1 MKKQF
6 LLIFLSFLFS
16 CGGGDDSSDN
26 YDNNIPVLNDVL
38 TINGTDYNLN
48 SGNLTGYDTGDC
60 SLTDSPINLDLDIFS
75 SGITWNCEDEID
87 PSNNGEIIYF
97 EMWTSQDQFLDSA
110 TYQIISNGDEDDCFS
125 PGDIT
130 YADYVV
136 GFDGSWDS
144 LDWMRIVEGT
154 VNVERSGNNYNITW
168 DVTGESGEVISGN
181 YTGTLSYCG
190 N

>member
-1 MKKQF
+1 
-6 LLIFLSFLFS
+6 
-16 CGGGDDSSDN
+16 
-26 YDNNIPVLNDVL
+26 
-38 TINGTDYNLN
+38 
-48 SGNLTGYDTGDC
+48 
-60 SLTDSPINLDLDIFS
+60 
-75 SGITWNCEDEID
+75 
-87 PSNNGEIIYF
+87 
-97 EMWTSQDQFLDSA
+97 MWTSQDQFLDSA

-125 PGDIT
+125 AGDIT